1 MPHRP
6 RVARRTVPVAALVG
20 ATILGVLA
28 PAGAAGAEAGGGSK
42 SRFCRTARALQHSY
56 ERIDE
61 TDPDESVE
69 DLQEA
74 EAAFRQLSEDA
85 PPELERAFR
94 RILRFFPILED
105 AASGD
110 LDIDDRTD
118 GARYVRAAKKAG
130 PAFDKIFA
138 ELDDRCGIEI
148 D

>member
-1 MPHRP
+1 M
-6 RVARRTVPVAALVG
+6 L
-20 ATILGVLA
+20 LGVLA
-28 PAGAAGAEAGGGSK
+28 PAAGAGATAGGGSK
-42 SRFCRTARALQHSY
+42 SPFCRTARVLQDSY

-74 EAAFRQLSEDA
+74 EAAFRQLSEQA
-85 PPELERAFR
+85 PAQLERAFL
-94 RILRFFPILED
+94 RILRFFPTLED

-118 GARYVRAAKKAG
+118 GARYVRAARKAG
-130 PAFDKIFA
+130 PGFDKVFE
-138 ELDDRCGIEI
+138 ELDDRCGIEF